1 MSPWNAPPSSRGR
14 RRQSVSGRSR
24 SVAAAAPA
32 LAAPGDARPGPPGRP
47 VAAARSLVEARIADR
62 LADLFGHVD
71 AVLADGR
78 RVSPGVGALHVVF
91 ALYSLETRFDRDSG
105 REAPSTLRRARAP
118 LRGRAGHR
126 ACGQR
131 PRGRAVA
138 ASAGS
143 GQALQ
148 SVKRNASGTRNFRV
162 APRLLPVSV
171 VRGYCWR
178 PSQK

>member
-1 MSPWNAPPSSRGR
+1 MRVEGDIVVGVVVMVVVVSVVGMRSSTVSS
-14 RRQSVSGRSR
+14 SVVSAC
-24 SVAAAAPA
+24 AAN
-32 LAAPGDARPGPPGRP
+32 
-47 VAAARSLVEARIADR
+47 VM
-62 LADLFGHVD
+62 
-71 AVLADGR
+71 
-78 RVSPGVGALHVVF
+78 
-91 ALYSLETRFDRDSG
+91 YSLETRFDRDSG